1 MRLQANRWINRLN
14 TVLLTCCCLCSFV
27 VICILRRGYPECGF
41 SVLFPRLQGKC
52 QGKTSQDGAQSAL
65 FQNCCVVL
73 CIVCFLLFYVLFV
86 CKCVL
91 PQGDNPIAVNKY
103 IKFKISWGHHI
114 GLDETEPL
122 TIQTRRIETA
132 FWYVLY
138 PALTWKGICVSR
150 VALNPLPHSLLAVM
164 LRISPTYNGSSVFS
178 RSFGW
183 LSKPDRHSDTKSKS
197 PVQLIM
203 SWHTRCLVLNG

>member
-1 MRLQANRWINRLN
+1 MCNRSAVIYCKLSIDTVKKLNFSAHLRLLK
-14 TVLLTCCCLCSFV
+14 FF
-27 VICILRRGYPECGF
+27 E
-41 SVLFPRLQGKC
+41 
-52 QGKTSQDGAQSAL
+52 
-65 FQNCCVVL
+65 VVL
-73 CIVCFLLFYVLFV
+73 PSKLHSLSCCKEVTIGPEKNVYTEGSGLSRIVY
-86 CKCVL
+86 
-91 PQGDNPIAVNKY
+91 P
-103 IKFKISWGHHI
+103 KFKISWGHHI

-122 TIQTRRIETA
+122 TIKTRRIETA

-183 LSKPDRHSDTKSKS
+183 LSNPGRHSDTKSKS